1 MNDKPGL
8 LNSALNQLGTAAKQS
23 AKDIAKTPVNILETA
38 VEQAGVKE
46 KKERGI
52 ETQVSSEVI
61 RQQQTEEFVDSLY
74 APSNAQEKKQTASFT
89 EQIGLNTQSNTA
101 SLKEQLVVQMQGN
114 TASLGEQL
122 GLGKKT
128 PSQEQ
133 TQTQQQMAQT
143 QHQEYY
149 QGLSAPK
156 PKTEEEVKEAQEERE
171 TPQQRMERLKIE
183 DENKKREEQAKKDKP
198 IDVQRAEKSTETF
211 RGVSG

>member
-128 PSQEQ
+128 
-133 TQTQQQMAQT
+133 